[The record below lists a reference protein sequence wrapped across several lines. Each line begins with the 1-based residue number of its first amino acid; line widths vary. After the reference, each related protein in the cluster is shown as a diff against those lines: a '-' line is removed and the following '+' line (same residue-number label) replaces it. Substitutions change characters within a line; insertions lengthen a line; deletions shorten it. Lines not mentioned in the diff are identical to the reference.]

1 MAIQSKKIE
10 STILFSAI
18 ILTLIGIMVIGDIAS
33 FRFDSS
39 DFLKQLLW
47 IGISI
52 PFCLLFYFVDINI
65 LRKLAFPLLIF
76 GLLLLIAV
84 LVPGIGTSVNGS
96 LRRIDIGPIGFQP
109 STIAR
114 LILIF
119 YLAHFLAKNHIKI
132 DKSSPIKFIKNFSV
146 IIIFP
151 ALYFLLIYKEPDLS
165 TAGILFLI
173 YISIL
178 FVARIKSSTIFSMIF
193 IVFIFLIISLI
204 TGPEYRRARTSTFS
218 HFVVEGEVP
227 EGEDARYWH
236 QPHESLVALSQGRI
250 AGKGS
255 AQGRA
260 KLFYLP
266 FAKTDYVF
274 TVIGEEFGFIG
285 SCVLIILYLIVI
297 IGGLTLT
304 HHSEN
309 LFYNLLISGLIFNL
323 AYNVIIN
330 IGVATSL
337 IPPTGVSLP
346 FISYGGSAFL
356 IDSISIALI
365 LNVSRRAR
373 AEQESSLAR
382 FNNISSF
389 EKQKSL
395 STG

>member
-1 MAIQSKKIE
+1 
-10 STILFSAI
+10 
-18 ILTLIGIMVIGDIAS
+18 
-33 FRFDSS
+33 
-39 DFLKQLLW
+39 
-47 IGISI
+47 
-52 PFCLLFYFVDINI
+52 
-65 LRKLAFPLLIF
+65 
-76 GLLLLIAV
+76 
-84 LVPGIGTSVNGS
+84 
-96 LRRIDIGPIGFQP
+96 
-109 STIAR
+109 
-114 LILIF
+114 
-119 YLAHFLAKNHIKI
+119 
-132 DKSSPIKFIKNFSV
+132 
-146 IIIFP
+146 
-151 ALYFLLIYKEPDLS
+151 
-165 TAGILFLI
+165 
-173 YISIL
+173 
-178 FVARIKSSTIFSMIF
+178 
-193 IVFIFLIISLI
+193 
-204 TGPEYRRARTSTFS
+204 
-218 HFVVEGEVP
+218 VEGEVP

-304 HHSEN
+304 QHSEN

-389 EKQKSL
+389 ERQKSL